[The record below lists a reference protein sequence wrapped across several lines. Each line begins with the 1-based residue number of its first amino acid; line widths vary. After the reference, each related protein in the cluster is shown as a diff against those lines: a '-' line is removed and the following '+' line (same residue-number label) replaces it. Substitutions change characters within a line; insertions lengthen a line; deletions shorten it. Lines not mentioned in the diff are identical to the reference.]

1 MGRAFEYRKAR
12 KMKRW
17 SSMAKVF
24 TRITK
29 DIIMAVKES
38 GPSPDANSRL
48 KALMQNARDAN
59 MPKENVERAIKR
71 ASSKDQAD
79 YKEMVYEGYGPIRHC
94 RVSRDCG
101 QIIRRVQLEMSVHIS
116 TSATVALARVVAW
129 SSSLIASAF
138 SKWQKARRTWRSSN
152 LK

>member
-17 SSMAKVF
+17 SSMAKIF

-48 KALMQNARDAN
+48 KLLFRTRA
-59 MPKENVERAIKR
+59 MPTCPK
-71 ASSKDQAD
+71 
-79 YKEMVYEGYGPIRHC
+79 
-94 RVSRDCG
+94 
-101 QIIRRVQLEMSVHIS
+101 
-116 TSATVALARVVAW
+116 TT
-129 SSSLIASAF
+129 
-138 SKWQKARRTWRSSN
+138 
-152 LK
+152 